1 MGCVENQSDITHLR
15 QLRDNSEMPK
25 THVAT
30 NIEYGQ
36 LYATLPFTVVS
47 VLTSLVVHLTG
58 LLVRIGFSAIP
69 SYTSSGLLLAVG
81 SLVTRSGSLL
91 MKLSAAVVAAAGAPV
106 GRPEYATESNDTA
119 GVLRV
124 VRRVLSWIKPD
135 SRGMR

>member
-1 MGCVENQSDITHLR
+1 
-15 QLRDNSEMPK
+15 MPK

-58 LLVRIGFSAIP
+58 LLVRTGFSAIP

-81 SLVTRSGSLL
+81 SLVTGSGSLL

-135 SRGMR
+135 SRGMGWREFSHELW